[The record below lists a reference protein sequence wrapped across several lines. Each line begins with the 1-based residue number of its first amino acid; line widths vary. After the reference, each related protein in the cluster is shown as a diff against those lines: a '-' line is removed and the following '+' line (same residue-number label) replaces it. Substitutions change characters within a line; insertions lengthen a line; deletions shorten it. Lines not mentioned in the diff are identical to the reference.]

1 MNSTR
6 QIKIGF
12 LASALATAFLLGIH
26 YLFGQWMSDIVGF
39 GLLVGFSYASLSK

>member
-1 MNSTR
+1 MKCMR

-12 LASALATAFLLGIH
+12 LASALATAFLLGVH

-39 GLLVGFSYASLSK
+39 GLLVGFSYATLCK

>member
-1 MNSTR
+1 MKSTR

-12 LASALATAFLLGIH
+12 LASALATAFLLGVH

-39 GLLVGFSYASLSK
+39 GLLVGFSYATLCK